1 MIQKIIQASIWK
13 YIICLVSV
21 LLIFVGIYFLVRELD
36 FQWLYDKSPELY
48 YLCISDFYTFFFNGG
63 WVTVVG
69 FVWLGI
75 TLVFLIRLIL
85 KITKNMK
92 ALKKGI
98 EILAEE
104 SPDDIELSIELEDI
118 NASLNEAKRQMDKKM
133 REAKESEQRKNDLIV
148 YLAHDIKTPLTSIIG
163 YLSLLEDIKDMPL
176 EKQEKYI
183 HVALEKSY
191 RLEDLINE
199 LFEIARFNSEKII
212 LEKEWLDLNLMLEQ
226 IIDDFYPLL
235 EETEKEVKF
244 TSDVKCLLY
253 GDSDKLARVFG
264 NILKNAIHYSTDKT
278 IFLQTLEKDDKVY
291 VITSNKGKEIPKEK
305 LDKIFEKFY
314 RLDSSRTSR
323 TGGSGLGLAIAKEIV
338 ELHNGSIWATSDEEW
353 TKFIVE
359 LPKENKLRKN

>member
-36 FQWLYDKSPELY
+36 FQWLYDKNPELY
-48 YLCISDFYTFFFNGG
+48 YLYMSDFYVFFFNGG

-75 TLVFLIRLIL
+75 TLIFLARLIF
-85 KITKNMK
+85 KIDKNMK
-92 ALKKGI
+92 ALKKGM
-98 EILAEE
+98 ETLAEE
-104 SPDDIELSIELEDI
+104 SQEDIELPIELEDI
-118 NASLNEAKRQMDKKM
+118 NASLNETKRQMDKKM

-235 EETEKEVKF
+235 EEKEKEVKF
-244 TSDVKCLLY
+244 TSDVKSLLY

-338 ELHNGSIWATSDEEW
+338 ELHNGRIWATSDEEW

-359 LPKENKLRKN
+359 LPKENKLR